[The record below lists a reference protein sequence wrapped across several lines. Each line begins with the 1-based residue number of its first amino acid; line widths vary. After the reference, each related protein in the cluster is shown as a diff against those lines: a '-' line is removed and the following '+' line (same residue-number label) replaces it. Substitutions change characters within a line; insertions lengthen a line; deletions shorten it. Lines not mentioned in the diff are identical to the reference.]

1 MKIEVCSICGSDL
14 HILSDPPAIPAEIG
28 VILGHEFAGTV
39 IEVGKDVKTFKI
51 GDKISCDPN
60 ISCGI
65 CPLCQLGQPNLCL
78 NVKCLGVDLD
88 GGFAQYVVLP
98 EHMAVKLDDN
108 MDWETAVFI
117 EPLNC
122 VMGAMDKIRLLPG
135 ETALVLGAGPIG
147 LYFTEL
153 LKANGAGCV
162 IVSEVSK
169 FRAEYA
175 KKCGADFVINPIE
188 QNLSQAVLE
197 ITGGLGVDVS
207 VDAVG
212 TLINDTLNCTRRAG
226 RILLF
231 GNNQAARQEICEGVI
246 QRNGLTILGNNIG
259 HFTLNSTAKLLSKGI
274 VDFKKLI
281 THRISLNEFASGMKA
296 MSSGEA
302 LEVVIY
308 PFK

>member
-1 MKIEVCSICGSDL
+1 MNEMMNAVVFKAIGQFELTQKPIPKIKNPGDLLVKIEVCSICGSDL

-122 VMGAMDKIRLLPG
+122 VMGAMDKITAVTRGNSACIRSRANWSLL
-135 ETALVLGAGPIG
+135 
-147 LYFTEL
+147 Y
-153 LKANGAGCV
+153 
-162 IVSEVSK
+162 
-169 FRAEYA
+169 R
-175 KKCGADFVINPIE
+175 
-188 QNLSQAVLE
+188 
-197 ITGGLGVDVS
+197 
-207 VDAVG
+207 
-212 TLINDTLNCTRRAG
+212 
-226 RILLF
+226 
-231 GNNQAARQEICEGVI
+231 
-246 QRNGLTILGNNIG
+246 
-259 HFTLNSTAKLLSKGI
+259 
-274 VDFKKLI
+274 
-281 THRISLNEFASGMKA
+281 
-296 MSSGEA
+296 A
-302 LEVVIY
+302 LES
-308 PFK
+308 